1 MFTQV
6 RKQNVSICLQERGPN
21 SPGSLSDAITPLMP
35 LQCHH
40 NLHHTSTE
48 ASQSSGCLC
57 SDLGKVREHRSHW
70 RAEHDTRVT
79 ATVTAGRKAGAEH
92 RTWPQLGQTAGTFL
106 PPAPTQG
113 CSGMLNTKAGKKPQA
128 STPLGQTQPVG
139 SPHSAQTCLALPFV
153 PVQFGPLIS

>member
-21 SPGSLSDAITPLMP
+21 SPGSLLDAITPLMP

-40 NLHHTSTE
+40 NLYHMSTE

-106 PPAPTQG
+106 PPARTQG
-113 CSGMLNTKAGKKPQA
+113 CSGMLNTKAGKE
-128 STPLGQTQPVG
+128 
-139 SPHSAQTCLALPFV
+139 SPRPPHLWGKHSLWALLIQHKLAWHYLLFPCNLV
-153 PVQFGPLIS
+153 H